1 MFGIIVLRG
10 MLAPFGHVVWTAIA
24 AGAVWRVKGGRPFAL
39 GMLKDRRC
47 LAPIIAVMLL
57 HATWNSP
64 LPALVPFLLGYLA
77 LGAVAWIIAVG
88 MMLGY
93 RGGRRD

>member
-1 MFGIIVLRG
+1 
-10 MLAPFGHVVWTAIA
+10 
-24 AGAVWRVKGGRPFAL
+24 
-39 GMLKDRRC
+39 MLKDRRC

-77 LGAVAWIIAVG
+77 LDAVAWIIAVG
-88 MMLGY
+88 MMLGRLRDIREAGGVVPY
-93 RGGRRD
+93 RIESAAFPL